1 MNMNPDRF
9 TNQKPDQFDL
19 ANSSKF
25 SNHQT
30 ARAYAVPVVYIHYPD
45 LGFITVSYIV
55 QSSQLAA
62 RVLIN
67 DLLTY

>member
-25 SNHQT
+25 PNHQT

-45 LGFITVSYIV
+45 LGYITV